1 MILKQL
7 LPRLLVNEQFT
18 NVLDKTNDNEN
29 ENMNN
34 NLNNFITQL
43 NNYTLNQ
50 QKINTTTLIVW
61 VISLV
66 LLLTLG
72 VWLWNIF

>member
-29 ENMNN
+29 K
-34 NLNNFITQL
+34 LSSFILKHRTYDL
-43 NNYTLNQ
+43 E
-50 QKINTTTLIVW
+50 
-61 VISLV
+61 
-66 LLLTLG
+66 
-72 VWLWNIF
+72 